1 MKNEKKI
8 TDAEFEV
15 MKTVW
20 ENVMPVTSVDIV
32 RTVKQRKGWEDT
44 TIYTLISRLVKKR
57 YLLQNKQKNVSSYVA
72 LISEHEYT
80 KEQTD
85 ELIDKL
91 FGGDAKQLI
100 SSLYETEKIKLQ
112 DIEEL
117 RRYWNGGTP
126 NE

>member
-1 MKNEKKI
+1 MKNDKKI

-80 KEQTD
+80 TEQTD

>member
-1 MKNEKKI
+1 M
-8 TDAEFEV
+8 
-15 MKTVW
+15 
-20 ENVMPVTSVDIV
+20 
-32 RTVKQRKGWEDT
+32 GWEDT
-44 TIYTLISRLVKKR
+44 TIYTLISRLVKKG

-80 KEQTD
+80 KPQTD

-91 FGGDAKQLI
+91 FVGDAKQLI
-100 SSLYETEKIKLQ
+100 SSLYETEKIKPQ

>member
-44 TIYTLISRLVKKR
+44 TIYTLISRLVKKG
-57 YLLQNKQKNVSSYVA
+57 YLLQNKQKTVSSYAA

-100 SSLYETEKIKLQ
+100 SSLYETKKIKPQ